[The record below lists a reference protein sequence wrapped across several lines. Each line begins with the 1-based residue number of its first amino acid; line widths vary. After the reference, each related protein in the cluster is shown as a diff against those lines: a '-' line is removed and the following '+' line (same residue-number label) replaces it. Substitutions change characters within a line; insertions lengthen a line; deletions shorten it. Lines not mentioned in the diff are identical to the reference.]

1 MSYIDISHAHQ
12 LEHSDVKEL
21 ADEIA
26 AELAASY
33 SMEYAWEDD
42 VLYFER
48 SGAYGQIDIDDNE
61 IRIQAE
67 LSFPINLMQH
77 RVESEI
83 NKMLKKHFAD

>member
-1 MSYIDISHAHQ
+1 MAYIDISHAHQ

-21 ADEIA
+21 AGEIA
-26 AELAASY
+26 VELAESY

-48 SGAYGQIDIDDNE
+48 TGAYGQIDIDESE

-77 RVESEI
+77 SIESEI
-83 NKMLKKHFAD
+83 KKMLKKYFND